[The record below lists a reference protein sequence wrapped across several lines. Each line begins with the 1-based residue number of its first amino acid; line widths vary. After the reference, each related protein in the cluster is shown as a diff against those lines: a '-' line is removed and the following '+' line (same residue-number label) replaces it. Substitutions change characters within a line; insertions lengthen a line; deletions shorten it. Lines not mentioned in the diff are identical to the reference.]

1 MNAIL
6 PILEDT
12 RHKVTTDELAALV
25 RAGFFEEPGRVE
37 LVDGLITE
45 MASEGVEHGDLK
57 NTLVAWLYRNAALSD
72 FRIFVETTL
81 YLDKHNTPE
90 PDIHIFPAGI
100 HMRDVKPDQVA
111 LVIEIADTSLRKDTE
126 VKAPLY
132 TRFGVREYW
141 VIDLETRNIL
151 SYRPDG
157 EGSYRPPQVCPSD
170 AVLECG
176 SIAGLALRLDDL
188 KGQQR

>member
-12 RHKVTTDELAALV
+12 RHKVTTDELAELV

-37 LVDGLITE
+37 LVDGVITE

-57 NTLVAWLYRNAALSD
+57 NTLVAWLYRNAALSN

-111 LVIEIADTSLRKDTE
+111 LAIEIADTSLRKDTE

-132 TRFGVREYW
+132 ARFGVREYW
-141 VIDLETRNIL
+141 VIDLETRDTL
-151 SYRPDG
+151 VYRPDG
-157 EGSYRPPQVCPSD
+157 EGNYRPPEVVGPDRAVHCD
-170 AVLECG
+170 A
-176 SIAGLALRLDDL
+176 IAGLALTLSELRQA
-188 KGQQR
+188 G